1 MLATATGTGGGGEGT
16 TLSMPCQT
24 AGSFPKCR
32 GHGSMVAAPVY
43 FSTENA
49 GIMMKTSCSFHK
61 VPVHSLAELLVMAVG
76 ETLVLVGHDHDTM
89 VSL

>member
-1 MLATATGTGGGGEGT
+1 
-16 TLSMPCQT
+16 
-24 AGSFPKCR
+24 
-32 GHGSMVAAPVY
+32 MVAAPVY